1 MTDLRIL
8 IVDDSTL
15 CRALLAKALEDLGP
29 VTEATGGIQALAFF
43 AAARAQGVPFSLVCL
58 DIGMQDFDGRRTLVA
73 IREIER
79 HLRPHLPASRIA
91 MTTGEKSL
99 SSVKGAFRDQAD
111 FYFTKPLDIDS
122 VRTQISEISAQALP
136 KIRVLG
142 DIAVALKAP
151 LAEIG
156 VLVESVSV
164 PPMQALERPAPPI
177 AILDGEDENI
187 ISICEAARFLWPRTA
202 LGVAVQQKT
211 AVLDSCHRLGIT
223 APFVLSDYRSC
234 QEVALALL
242 DLSRHWTLAL
252 RPQGV

>member
-29 VTEATGGIQALAFF
+29 VTEAAGGLQALALFS
-43 AAARAQGVPFSLVCL
+43 AARAQGTPFSFVCL
-58 DIGMQDFDGRRTLVA
+58 DIGMQDLDGRRTLVA

-79 HLRPHLPASRIA
+79 HLRPTLPASRIA

-122 VRTQISEISAQALP
+122 VRSQISEISAQALP
-136 KIRVLG
+136 KIRVVG
-142 DIAVALKAP
+142 AVAESLQAP
-151 LAEIG
+151 FAEIG
-156 VLVESVSV
+156 ILVEQVSM
-164 PPMQALERPAPPI
+164 PAMQALERPAPPI
-177 AILDGEDENI
+177 AILDGADDNI

-202 LGVAVQQKT
+202 LGVAVKT
-211 AVLDSCHRLGIT
+211 KTPVLDSCQRLGIT
-223 APFVLSDYRSC
+223 APFVLSDPRAC
-234 QEVALALL
+234 QETALALL
-242 DLSRHWTLAL
+242 DLSRHWVQAL
-252 RPQGV
+252 RPQGA